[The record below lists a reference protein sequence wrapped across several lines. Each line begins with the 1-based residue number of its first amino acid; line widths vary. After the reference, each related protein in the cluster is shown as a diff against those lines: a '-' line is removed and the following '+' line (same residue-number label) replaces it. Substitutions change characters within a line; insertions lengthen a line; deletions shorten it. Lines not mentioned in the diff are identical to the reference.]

1 MELTILMPCLNEAET
16 LGRCIAKARDW
27 LARNGVEGEVLVAD
41 NGSSDGSPL
50 LAEKAGARVVAVA
63 AQGYGA
69 VLQGGIQ
76 AARGTYVIMG
86 DADESYDF
94 SNLGPFLDKLREGCE
109 LVMGNRFRGG
119 IAPGA
124 MPLHHRYLGNP
135 ALTAIGRVLFH
146 SPCRDFHCGLR
157 GFRRDAILAL
167 DLRTTGMEFASE
179 MVVKATLNQLR
190 IAEVPTTLSKDGRHR
205 PPHLRSWRDGW
216 RHLRFLL
223 MYSPRWLFFFPG
235 LAAIFAGLVIGGLVL
250 PGPFTVGGIHFDIH
264 SLLFA
269 SALIVIGYQAVI
281 FAIFTKT
288 FAIAEKLL
296 PPDPAFETPAR
307 HITLEMG
314 LLFGLVLLL
323 IGFALSAS
331 AVVEWG
337 RQSFGP
343 LDPDVTMRLFI
354 PGLTAAILGVQ
365 TIFSSFFLSIL
376 GLSRR

>member
-1 MELTILMPCLNEAET
+1 
-16 LGRCIAKARDW
+16 
-27 LARNGVEGEVLVAD
+27 
-41 NGSSDGSPL
+41 
-50 LAEKAGARVVAVA
+50 
-63 AQGYGA
+63 
-69 VLQGGIQ
+69 
-76 AARGTYVIMG
+76 
-86 DADESYDF
+86 
-94 SNLGPFLDKLREGCE
+94 
-109 LVMGNRFRGG
+109 
-119 IAPGA
+119 
-124 MPLHHRYLGNP
+124 
-135 ALTAIGRVLFH
+135 
-146 SPCRDFHCGLR
+146 
-157 GFRRDAILAL
+157 
-167 DLRTTGMEFASE
+167 
-179 MVVKATLNQLR
+179 
-190 IAEVPTTLSKDGRHR
+190 
-205 PPHLRSWRDGW
+205 
-216 RHLRFLL
+216 